1 MTEAEALAL
10 LAGNGRLVKRPF
22 VLGDRF
28 GLVGFDQAEWE
39 RMRSAN
45 IQLPASSFAKAME
58 DRSNAQHPR
67 SDGRKMTND

>member
-22 VLGDRF
+22 ALGDTF

-39 RMRSAN
+39 RALRESK
-45 IQLPASSFAKAME
+45 I
-58 DRSNAQHPR
+58 
-67 SDGRKMTND
+67 